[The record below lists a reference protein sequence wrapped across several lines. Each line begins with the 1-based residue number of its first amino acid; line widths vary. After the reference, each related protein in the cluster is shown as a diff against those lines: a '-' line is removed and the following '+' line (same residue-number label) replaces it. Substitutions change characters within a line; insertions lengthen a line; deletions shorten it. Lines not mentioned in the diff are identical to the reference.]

1 MRGNLDIE
9 PDEKIKLENLINIQ
23 PFPKGQ
29 ILDSSKWKE
38 SDDDNSKFDENG
50 RKVLKKGRHHC
61 GKRRNC

>member
-38 SDDDNSKFDENG
+38 SD
-50 RKVLKKGRHHC
+50 KVLKKGRHHC